1 MKKLWIPIVI
11 GLGLVGALVAQARQ
25 RAGATTPDPR
35 PIAAASG
42 VRAEGRLTT
51 YPGGEVTVAAEY
63 PGTIVELRVAEKSV
77 VKKGDVIATIRA
89 DDERAALAASHA
101 RIDEAQADVKF
112 LESEVGRQEQLAKM
126 DGTTPQ
132 AVERAGHD
140 RDAARA
146 RLSAAT
152 AEQKRLAAV
161 VRKTR
166 ILAPISGVVVLR
178 NVDAGETVS
187 AGAPLVT
194 IADLSR
200 RRIEAEVD
208 EFDAGRVQT
217 GSHVRISAEGWAGSW
232 RGTVEEIPDAVQPRR
247 LKPNDPGRPSDT
259 RVLLVKVAL
268 DEKTPLKLGQR
279 VEVEIQK

>member
-1 MKKLWIPIVI
+1 MKKLWIPIII
-11 GLGLVGALVAQARQ
+11 GLGLVGALVAQARGRSQ
-25 RAGATTPDPR
+25 QPKMPAPV
-35 PIAAASG
+35 AAASG
-42 VRAEGRLTT
+42 VRAEGRVVT

-63 PGTIVELRVAEKSV
+63 PGTIVELRVAEKSS
-77 VKKGDVIATIRA
+77 VKKGDVIAIIRA
-89 DDERAALAASHA
+89 DDERAALGASHA
-101 RIDEAQADVKF
+101 RVAEAQADVKF
-112 LESEVGRQEQLAKM
+112 LESEVGRQEKLQKL
-126 DGTTPQ
+126 DSTTPQ

-140 RDAARA
+140 LDAARA
-146 RLSAAT
+146 RLVAAA

-161 VRKTR
+161 MRKTR
-166 ILAPISGVVVLR
+166 VVAPISGVVVLR
-178 NVDAGETVS
+178 NVDAGETVP

-217 GSHVRISAEGWAGSW
+217 GSHVRISAEGWDGNW

-247 LKPNDPGRPSDT
+247 LKPQDPGRPSDT

-279 VEVEIQK
+279 VELDIQK

>member
-11 GLGLVGALVAQARQ
+11 GLGLVGALVAQARGRNQ
-25 RAGATTPDPR
+25 AKAPAPV
-35 PIAAASG
+35 AAASG
-42 VRAEGRLTT
+42 VRAEGRVTT
-51 YPGGEVTVAAEY
+51 YPGGEVRVAAEY

-77 VKKGDVIATIRA
+77 VKKGDVIAIIRA
-89 DDERAALAASHA
+89 DDERAALEASRA

-112 LESEVGRQEQLAKM
+112 LESEVDRQQRLQKL
-126 DGTTPQ
+126 DSTTPQ
-132 AVERAGHD
+132 QVERAGHD
-140 RDAARA
+140 LDAARA
-146 RLSAAT
+146 RLSAAG

-166 ILAPISGVVVLR
+166 ILAPITGVVVLR
-178 NVDAGETVS
+178 NVDAGETVT

-200 RRIEAEVD
+200 RRVEAEVD

-217 GSHVRISAEGWAGSW
+217 GAQVRISAEGWAGSW
-232 RGTVEEIPDAVQPRR
+232 RGSVEEIPDAVQPRR
-247 LKPNDPGRPSDT
+247 LKPSDPGRPTDT

-279 VEVEIQK
+279 VEVEIAK

>member
-11 GLGLVGALVAQARQ
+11 GLGLVGALVAQARG
-25 RAGATTPDPR
+25 RNETKAPA
-35 PIAAASG
+35 PIAAPSG

-51 YPGGEVTVAAEY
+51 YPGGEVTVATEY

-77 VKKGDVIATIRA
+77 VTKGDVIATIRA
-89 DDERAALAASHA
+89 DDERAALSASRA

-112 LESEVGRQEQLAKM
+112 LESEVGRQEQLAKL
-126 DGTTPQ
+126 DSTTPQ
-132 AVERAGHD
+132 QVERAGHD
-140 RDAARA
+140 LDAARA
-146 RLSAAT
+146 RLSAAG

-200 RRIEAEVD
+200 RRVEAEVD
-208 EFDAGRVQT
+208 EFDAGRVTT

-247 LKPNDPGRPSDT
+247 LKPSDPGRPSDT

-279 VEVEIQK
+279 VEVEIAK